1 MNENAK
7 LSQQDAD
14 SRAQDDLTRKV
25 GVRLTRPET
34 THSSPWGKVKRL
46 LRIG

>member
-34 THSSPWGKVKRL
+34 SNSSWGKVKRL